1 MDGEWVEDA
10 PRRPLS
16 LWLSVRRVHRLA
28 VIAALVLPLVGTTAG
43 LARADTTPDP
53 STLRRSLTEQ
63 TRQVSAAEADLMN
76 QARAASVAL
85 EAFSLAVQHQQV
97 AQAEQERR
105 RQAVVDAEAQLAERR
120 ADLGRWARQTYHGGN
135 ALGANPTLATLLG
148 EETDDLAHRQRF
160 VTLLGQE
167 NNRALT
173 AVAAAIAD
181 RRQAAQAADDAAV
194 ASQRA
199 VVAAQ
204 DAKQARDAA
213 VRRQRAA
220 LDRLRAQLQDTRTA
234 VAEAE
239 RQARLLAQARALAA
253 AAASGSGPQRRDNRI
268 TGAVG
273 TCAGGDMQLYANGEI
288 PREALCPLWSA
299 PGHYLRADAAYAFD
313 QVAAEYGRAFGTP
326 LCVTD
331 SYRSYAEQVRVKAEK
346 PSLAATPGTSN
357 HGWGTAVD
365 LCGGIQDFDSPQHRW
380 MVLNAPAFGWFHP
393 GWAERTGTL
402 PEPWHWEFAG

>member
-10 PRRPLS
+10 PRRPHS
-16 LWLSVRRVHRLA
+16 PRRPLRLA
-28 VIAALVLPLVGTTAG
+28 AITALAMILTGTPAG
-43 LARADTTPDP
+43 LARADTTDP

-63 TRQVSAAEADLMN
+63 TRQVSAAEAELIA
-76 QARAASVAL
+76 QSRAAAVAL
-85 EAFSLAVQHQQV
+85 EAFSLAVQRQQL

-105 RQAVVDAEAQLAERR
+105 RQAVAAAEAQLAERR

-135 ALGANPTLATLLG
+135 ALGANPTLAALLG
-148 EETDDLAHRQRF
+148 EDTDDLAHQQRF

-167 NNRALT
+167 NNRAVA
-173 AVAAAIAD
+173 AVTAAIAD
-181 RRQAAQAADDAAV
+181 RRQAAQAADDAA
-194 ASQRA
+194 AAGQRA
-199 VVAAQ
+199 VLAAQ

-220 LDRLRAQLQDTRTA
+220 LDQLRAQLQDTRDA

-253 AAASGSGPQRRDNRI
+253 ASAGSGPQHGDNRI

-288 PREALCPLWSA
+288 PLEALCPLWSA

-313 QVAAEYGRAFGTP
+313 QLAAEYGRSFGKP

-365 LCGGIQDFDSPQHRW
+365 LCGGIQDFDSAQHRW
-380 MVLNAPAFGWFHP
+380 MILNAPAFGWFHP
-393 GWAERTGTL
+393 GWAERTGTM